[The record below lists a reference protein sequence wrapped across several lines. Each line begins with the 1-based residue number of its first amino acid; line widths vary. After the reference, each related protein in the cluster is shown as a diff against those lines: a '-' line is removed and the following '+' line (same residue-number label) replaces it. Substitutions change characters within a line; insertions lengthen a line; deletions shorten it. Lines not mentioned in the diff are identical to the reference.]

1 MRSVIIVILST
12 SNFLYIE
19 HITVNA
25 HSFTS
30 FHAFLSRGCP
40 KIMFT
45 RLNIMI
51 GTVKN
56 HVGFAENK
64 VTILSAF
71 IGSEETCFMDGSLF
85 ESPKKYL
92 TA

>member
-1 MRSVIIVILST
+1 MTNPFKKKLYRYKQSNQPINEIIGSP
-12 SNFLYIE
+12 
-19 HITVNA
+19 
-25 HSFTS
+25 
-30 FHAFLSRGCP
+30 RGCP

-71 IGSEETCFMDGSLF
+71 IGSEETSFMESPLF
-85 ESPKKYL
+85 ESPKKYK
-92 TA
+92 TALQTG